1 MDWKGRKIEAVI
13 FDMDGVLID
22 SEPLWKIAEV
32 TVFTKLGLNLTAKN
46 FEQTVGLRIDQV
58 VEYWRNRFPW
68 TQDISNDKVVDDIV
82 NLVAQLV
89 TERGEALPGVF
100 DILEWLKTNN
110 IKLGVGTSSYMRIV
124 DAVMDKLNVA
134 EYFEVIH
141 SAEYEKYGKPHPGV
155 YLTCAQKLG
164 VSPDKCL
171 VIEDSFNGLL
181 AAKAAS
187 MATIVVPDKSNT
199 PHPHLIIADL
209 VADSLDEVCII
220 LSTKKGVQ

>member
-32 TVFTKLGLNLTAKN
+32 TVFTKLGLSLVAND

-68 TQDISNDKVVDDIV
+68 TQDISTDEVVGEIV
-82 NLVAQLV
+82 TLVSQLVA
-89 TERGEALPGVF
+89 EKGEALPGVL
-100 DILEWLKTNN
+100 DILKWLKTNN
-110 IKLGVGTSSYMRIV
+110 IKLGVGTSSYMKIV
-124 DAVMDKLNVA
+124 DAVMTKLNVTD
-134 EYFEVIH
+134 YFEVIH
-141 SAEYEKYGKPHPGV
+141 SAEHEKYGKPHPAV
-155 YLTCAQKLG
+155 YLTCAEKLN
-164 VSPDKCL
+164 VNPNKCV

-199 PHPHLIIADL
+199 PHPHLIIADC
-209 VADSLDEVCII
+209 VAESLDEVLTIFK
-220 LSTKKGVQ
+220 TKKGVH